1 MSAAEAIAAGT
12 GRYRPALQAQR
23 IASKAHAALG
33 EAAYHILIGQ
43 IVVPGKL
50 MFITGIDLRLGIA
63 GPDAAINARGS
74 GTVRQHVRS
83 EENTSELQSLMS
95 NSYAVFCLKKKK

>member
-1 MSAAEAIAAGT
+1 MFFLLSCSGDHRELHVLTHSFPTRRSSDLPVQDAIRAAQAIAAGT

-50 MFITGIDLRLGIA
+50 MFITDIEDRKSTRL
-63 GPDAAINARGS
+63 
-74 GTVRQHVRS
+74 
-83 EENTSELQSLMS
+83 
-95 NSYAVFCLKKKK
+95 NSSR